1 MIVYVYVHNDVYVF
15 ACRCTSILDYISRL
29 VLVDVTSVYQGLLR
43 MMGHDDISLVTSG
56 RPARVEGSSQRS

>member
-29 VLVDVTSVYQGLLR
+29 VLVECHIRLPGFTK
-43 MMGHDDISLVTSG
+43 DD
-56 RPARVEGSSQRS
+56 GS